1 MIISVLFCLFDLGDN
16 SIFIS
21 FYCVYVLAS
30 LAFRN
35 FSSFKATYYKFIA
48 KLGDVLLQGTI

>member
-1 MIISVLFCLFDLGDN
+1 MKTIIITFLVCLFDLGDN

-35 FSSFKATYYKFIA
+35 FLSFRATYYKFVA
-48 KLGDVLLQGTI
+48 KLGDVLL